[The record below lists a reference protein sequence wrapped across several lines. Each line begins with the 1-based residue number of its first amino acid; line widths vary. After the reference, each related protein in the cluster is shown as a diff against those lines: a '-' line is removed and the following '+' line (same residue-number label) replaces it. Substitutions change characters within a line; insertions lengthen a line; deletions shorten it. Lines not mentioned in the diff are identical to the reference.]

1 VKYSIVKNRE
11 ARCNLQPENTLIVE
25 EVEKINNYPLRRIMH
40 IISLVLSAIL
50 VLVGIH
56 IMMKEEEFEY
66 ELYFYWFIALF
77 VMISMVMKMFMVVK
91 TDLPAKKIILGFL
104 VEFIFVLPIV
114 LNDWTTHKQEFALA
128 MFITNVARVTYYI
141 FAVIKNSDLA

>member
-1 VKYSIVKNRE
+1 MEEQEIV
-11 ARCNLQPENTLIVE
+11 
-25 EVEKINNYPLRRIMH
+25 NNYPLRRIMH

-66 ELYFYWFIALF
+66 ELYFYWFIAVY

-91 TDLPAKKIILGFL
+91 SDLPSKKIILGFL
-104 VEFIFVLPIV
+104 VEFAFFLPIA

-128 MFITNVARVTYYI
+128 MFITNIARVTYYI
-141 FAVIKNSDLA
+141 FGVMKNSDLA